1 VPNHTWSYNNTQ
13 YLRHV
18 TETDKQNRASRTL
31 HPWPT
36 TTDKIIKALIEQPN
50 LNVTG
55 IREKTGFSSR
65 TVDKALKKLAADG
78 VVNPQWDGKNKRHIL
93 DRSEARVFQR
103 KQLLDMPYF

>member
-1 VPNHTWSYNNTQ
+1 VPNHTWSYNNPQ

-18 TETDKQNRASRTL
+18 TEEDRRSRASNTL

-36 TTDKIIKALIEQPN
+36 TTDKIIKALLEKPN

-65 TVDKALKKLAADG
+65 TVDKALKKLTAEG
-78 VVNPQWDGKNKRHIL
+78 VVTPQWDGKNKRHTL
-93 DRSEARVFQR
+93 DRREARVFQR
-103 KQLLDMPYF
+103 QQVLNMPYF